1 MGDPD
6 ILIRARIHYYARE
19 KYFHSM
25 QLAAV
30 EGIKRFSGDPAYKF
44 YYGIGLV
51 LEGRIQEGIRELD
64 PLQGYSEV
72 MLGALLAL
80 IHAHKAC
87 LTVDKEAVA
96 ALDAKLKDERKRAD
110 DQSLYF
116 AGWIEIYHVL
126 KHREIHSKNALQ
138 YFDNVLKTDP
148 RSIEALFGKANIDR
162 EKMKVELCLQN
173 WDQAIDETGDRIL
186 TTDSRNIEALR
197 YKLLDKVCRLG
208 DYKEAEVGLRRL
220 YSEDKGILEVSSI
233 FAEKAASI
241 DPHNDLYMCE
251 VGYQRL
257 LRGKI
262 KEAQRY
268 YKAALKLDESSIMA
282 LSGIIAC
289 QIQEGQYELA
299 RGQLDFLKE
308 VQTGSNQSEILY
320 MSAVL
325 RKLSNSVS
333 EGGGDNAL
341 TILNEAVD
349 VHFRSVRGFPFGIEY
364 LKIMNP
370 DYVSNLV
377 KEYLLYVPSAA
388 TPSGSKTCPGLKD
401 AHFLA
406 SKAKFLSGDTKSA
419 LNSLENILDK
429 LDPSDS
435 EAYLL
440 MAQINMH
447 EGDFSQAQKN
457 LEIGLSF
464 NFQVQNH
471 PMYHLINAKVLKEN
485 ESINEAVNTLKTALT
500 ILESKEPSSSSE
512 KINFTSADKVS
523 LYIELAE
530 CLRLSGHPNEALKV
544 IQDAINEYKGTPEEI
559 RIMVANADF
568 ALEKGDIET
577 NEKMAKIYLKKR
589 KDKRSYAQCYRTIV
603 ENSPTSQNYILLG
616 DAYMGIQEPERALE
630 VYEQDSLLAAKM
642 GQALQKTHQYGK
654 AINYYRDA
662 MKQDNNNDLRFDMAQ
677 LQMKLKQYEKAEK
690 TILLAL
696 ELESNGNQNS
706 DLLSLENQARS
717 YTLLATIRER
727 QRHPNG
733 NMEAATKSLMN
744 AKEIRTKMLKRVQV
758 ERPDSIQ
765 EQRQMVADICHRMAE
780 YSISSREFDTAIQR
794 YKEALQYYPEDETA
808 LCALAR
814 LYLTTDELD
823 QCQYTLLDKR
833 PDYWV
838 ALSRLVEV
846 MRRTGC
852 LEEVPEY
859 LAKSEEYAA
868 GASRIDP
875 PGLSFCRAMYEWYS
889 GNTYNA
895 LKLFNKARQD
905 TEWDQRAV
913 YNMIEICL
921 NPDNQM
927 LGGEVFESNGT
938 VISGDSSSEE
948 TALNTAEKLLKEL
961 KPRLGQQMMSYQLLQ
976 GMLQLA
982 TKNKANIEKSLQD
995 FMNIASTSS
1004 AQENRENV
1012 GAILGMA
1019 TAYQLLK
1026 QTPKAR
1032 NQLKRVAKYSWNFED
1047 AEYLERCGKYDMAT
1061 ELIRKVFLHNKS
1073 STKAYEYMGYIME
1086 KESSYKD
1093 ASQNYEQAWRF
1104 SNKSNPVI
1112 GYKLAFNYMKA
1123 KRYTDAIDISH
1134 EILSKFPNYP
1144 KVKKEILEKSR
1155 DSLKR

>member
-116 AGWIEIYHVL
+116 AGLFLLYAGKPEKAKDYSDRLLKINAQNKDGLVLKGWIEIYHVL

-148 RSIEALFGKANIDR
+148 RSIEALFGKAKYYELCGNYEETNDVLSIVIVIYQEFIPALI

-220 YSEDKGILEVSSI
+220 YSELERAEPKNAWQFLSNAQLFSRICGRDKGILEVSSI

-388 TPSGSKTCPGLKD
+388 TPSGSKSKSTVIPQALKKTLLILEPVTKACPGLKD

-447 EGDFSQAQKN
+447 EGDFS
-457 LEIGLSF
+457 
-464 NFQVQNH
+464 
-471 PMYHLINAKVLKEN
+471 
-485 ESINEAVNTLKTALT
+485 
-500 ILESKEPSSSSE
+500 
-512 KINFTSADKVS
+512 
-523 LYIELAE
+523 
-530 CLRLSGHPNEALKV
+530 
-544 IQDAINEYKGTPEEI
+544 
-559 RIMVANADF
+559 
-568 ALEKGDIET
+568 
-577 NEKMAKIYLKKR
+577 
-589 KDKRSYAQCYRTIV
+589 
-603 ENSPTSQNYILLG
+603 
-616 DAYMGIQEPERALE
+616 
-630 VYEQDSLLAAKM
+630 
-642 GQALQKTHQYGK
+642 
-654 AINYYRDA
+654 
-662 MKQDNNNDLRFDMAQ
+662 
-677 LQMKLKQYEKAEK
+677 
-690 TILLAL
+690 
-696 ELESNGNQNS
+696 
-706 DLLSLENQARS
+706 
-717 YTLLATIRER
+717 
-727 QRHPNG
+727 
-733 NMEAATKSLMN
+733 
-744 AKEIRTKMLKRVQV
+744 
-758 ERPDSIQ
+758 
-765 EQRQMVADICHRMAE
+765 
-780 YSISSREFDTAIQR
+780 
-794 YKEALQYYPEDETA
+794 
-808 LCALAR
+808 
-814 LYLTTDELD
+814 
-823 QCQYTLLDKR
+823 
-833 PDYWV
+833 
-838 ALSRLVEV
+838 
-846 MRRTGC
+846 
-852 LEEVPEY
+852 
-859 LAKSEEYAA
+859 
-868 GASRIDP
+868 
-875 PGLSFCRAMYEWYS
+875 
-889 GNTYNA
+889 
-895 LKLFNKARQD
+895 
-905 TEWDQRAV
+905 
-913 YNMIEICL
+913 
-921 NPDNQM
+921 
-927 LGGEVFESNGT
+927 
-938 VISGDSSSEE
+938 
-948 TALNTAEKLLKEL
+948 
-961 KPRLGQQMMSYQLLQ
+961 
-976 GMLQLA
+976 
-982 TKNKANIEKSLQD
+982 
-995 FMNIASTSS
+995 
-1004 AQENRENV
+1004 
-1012 GAILGMA
+1012 
-1019 TAYQLLK
+1019 
-1026 QTPKAR
+1026 
-1032 NQLKRVAKYSWNFED
+1032 
-1047 AEYLERCGKYDMAT
+1047 
-1061 ELIRKVFLHNKS
+1061 
-1073 STKAYEYMGYIME
+1073 
-1086 KESSYKD
+1086 
-1093 ASQNYEQAWRF
+1093 
-1104 SNKSNPVI
+1104 
-1112 GYKLAFNYMKA
+1112 
-1123 KRYTDAIDISH
+1123 
-1134 EILSKFPNYP
+1134 
-1144 KVKKEILEKSR
+1144 
-1155 DSLKR
+1155 